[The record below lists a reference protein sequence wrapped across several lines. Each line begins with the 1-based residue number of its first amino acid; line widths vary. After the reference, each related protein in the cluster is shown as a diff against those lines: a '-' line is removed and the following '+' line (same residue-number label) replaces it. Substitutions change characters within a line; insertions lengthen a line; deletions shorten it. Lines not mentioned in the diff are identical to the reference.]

1 MRAYGTQASLN
12 QTQMVKPR
20 PASAGSQDV
29 RRHEA
34 RLALAL
40 EAAGL
45 GSWEFNLTTGSLS
58 ATDRCK
64 ANHGL
69 GPEAELTLERDI
81 IGTIDASHQQA
92 FRDALEATMRD
103 GRDMILEVPNTWPDG
118 SHHWLLIRGRMVD
131 AECLLG
137 VTLDVTERRR
147 MEEALRLSDQRKDDF
162 LALLGHELR
171 NPLAPILAAAKF
183 LEIAGAP
190 DPKLQRARDTIIRQ
204 AKQLTRIV
212 DDLLD
217 VGRINAGKLALHRS
231 RFDLND
237 AVRQA
242 AESCGP
248 LIERQR
254 HTLDM
259 NLSPGPVFI
268 DADATR
274 IVQMAANLVTNAAKY
289 MDEGGRVEIATEA
302 RGGQAILRVRDEGI
316 GIAPEM
322 LDAIFERFVQVGASR
337 ARAEGGL
344 GLGLSLVKAI
354 VDLHDGAIDAR
365 SAGLGMGSEFT
376 VRLPAAG

>member
-1 MRAYGTQASLN
+1 
-12 QTQMVKPR
+12 MVNPM
-20 PASAGSQDV
+20 PASAGSQDA

-45 GSWEFNLTTGSLS
+45 GSWEFNLTTGRLT

-81 IGTIDASHQQA
+81 IGTIDSSHQQS
-92 FRDALEATMRD
+92 FRDALEATMRG
-103 GRDMILEVPNTWPDG
+103 GRDMSLEVPNTWPDG

-147 MEEALRLSDQRKDDF
+147 MEEALRLSDQRKDEF

-171 NPLAPILAAAKF
+171 NPLAPIITAARYLELA
-183 LEIAGAP
+183 GPP

-217 VGRINAGKLALHRS
+217 VGRINAGKLALHRTS
-231 RFDLND
+231 FDLND

-248 LIERQR
+248 LIDRHR

-259 NLSPGPVFI
+259 NLSPDPVLV

-274 IVQMAANLVTNAAKY
+274 MVQLAANLLTNAAKY
-289 MDEGGRVEIATEA
+289 MDEGGRVEISTEV
-302 RGGQAILRVRDEGI
+302 RGGQAVLRVRDEGI
-316 GIAPEM
+316 GIAPDM
-322 LDAIFERFVQVGASR
+322 LDAIFERFVQVGTSR
-337 ARAEGGL
+337 SRAEGGL
-344 GLGLSLVKAI
+344 GIGLSLVKAI
-354 VDLHDGAIDAR
+354 VELHEGAIEAH
-365 SAGLGMGSEFT
+365 SAGPGMGSEFT
-376 VRLPAAG
+376 VRLPATG